1 MSGRD
6 LFSSRYSR
14 DEKRSLPDIYGNDD
28 GQDAWLFKSFTIN
41 LKEIL

>member
-6 LFSSRYSR
+6 LFLSRQKR

-28 GQDAWLFKSFTIN
+28 GQDAQLFMTFTIVPA
-41 LKEIL
+41 LH